1 MNCTIGY
8 MELLS
13 DNIEVMNK
21 AKLVVDHHDM
31 VFGVCYSKEMVLARV
46 LEGLVMER
54 CVVRYHDIRHQTI
67 AITIITI
74 IYKTFIKSANQSLDN
89 VPVFAD
95 NIVSLLCIKSY
106 DI

>member
-46 LEGLVMER
+46 LVGLVMER
-54 CVVRYHDIRHQTI
+54 CVVRYRDIRHQTI

-74 IYKTFIKSANQSLDN
+74 
-89 VPVFAD
+89 
-95 NIVSLLCIKSY
+95 
-106 DI
+106 